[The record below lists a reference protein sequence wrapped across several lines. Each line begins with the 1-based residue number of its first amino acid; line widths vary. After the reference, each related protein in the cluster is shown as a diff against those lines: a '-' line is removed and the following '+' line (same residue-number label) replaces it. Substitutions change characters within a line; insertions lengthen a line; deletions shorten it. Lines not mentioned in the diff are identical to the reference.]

1 MQRIS
6 VPKRDN
12 WVKRVE
18 DLGFYFHT
26 IEEEGVDPTYWD
38 ESHAYQFT
46 SAEIDKID
54 DATRLLYRMSLSAV
68 DRVIRTGDLARFKIP
83 EEFWPLVT
91 RSWERQDL
99 DMYGRFDLAF
109 DSTGTPKMLE
119 FNADTPTSLFE
130 ASVVQWFWLE
140 DYMKASGKKL
150 DQFNS
155 IHEKLSEVIK
165 CIGNKY
171 LAGNPWYFSSVRES
185 VEDRCTADYLQDLA
199 TQQGFKTQHID
210 IEDIGWNG
218 QYFTDLDE
226 KRIQTIFKLYPWEFL
241 VREDFGKF
249 MLGEP
254 WNVIEPAWKLILS
267 NKEILTVLWEMYPGH
282 PNLLATYKDPT
293 KLGSTYVKKPL
304 LSREG
309 ADITIV
315 RDNVETTSHS
325 AAYGQEGYIFQ
336 EYLPLAKFDNFTP
349 ILGSWVVGGEPA
361 GLGIREDLNEITG
374 NNSHFIPHFFDE

>member
-1 MQRIS
+1 MKRIS
-6 VPKRDN
+6 VPKRTD
-12 WVKRVE
+12 WIKRVE
-18 DLGFYFHT
+18 DLGFHFHT
-26 IEEEGVDPTYWD
+26 INEEGVDPTYWD

-46 SAEIDKID
+46 SKEIDDID
-54 DATRLLYRMSLSAV
+54 DATRLLYRMCLSAV

-109 DSTGTPKMLE
+109 DALGTPKMLE

-140 DYMKASGKKL
+140 DYMKSSGKKL

-155 IHEKLSEVIK
+155 IHEKLEAVIK
-165 CIGNKY
+165 CIGDKY
-171 LAGNPWYFSSVRES
+171 LAGNSWYFSSVRDS
-185 VEDRCTADYLQDLA
+185 VEDRCTVDYLQDLA

-226 KRIQTIFKLYPWEFL
+226 KRIQMIFKLYPWEFL
-241 VREDFGKF
+241 VREEFGKF

-254 WNVIEPAWKLILS
+254 WTVIEPSWKLILS

-293 KLGSTYVKKPL
+293 KLGSTYVEKPL

-315 RDNVETTSHS
+315 RDNVETVSHS
-325 AAYGQEGYIFQ
+325 ASYGQEGYIFQ
-336 EYLPLAKFDNFTP
+336 EYLPLQKFDGMTP

-374 NNSHFIPHFFDE
+374 NNSHFVPHLFIP